1 MNKHTPAEF
10 AIKGNKV
17 KELKMSEKKKR
28 KEKANGRDKDM
39 IIQIIGI
46 AASAGSLILWVASFI
61 ILLMKG

>member
-1 MNKHTPAEF
+1 VEF

-28 KEKANGRDKDM
+28 KEKANCRDKDM

-46 AASAGSLILWVASFI
+46 AASAGSLILWVI
-61 ILLMKG
+61 TTTL